1 MLGHKISLKINLD
14 INDIEILKGDKGIW
28 KFNGTSLSN

>member
-14 INDIEILKGDKGIW
+14 INDIEMLKGDKGIW
-28 KFNGTSLSN
+28 KFKNILLGN